1 MDAALI
7 PHFDTRPL
15 TDQLRTFGD
24 RRFLTTRDI
33 FQEFLDLAIRL
44 LKCEVGYLHG
54 FKPDSDEIQLNVW
67 GSGVYHRC
75 TAVNDS
81 HYPISKAGI
90 WADSIRR
97 NETVIHNVYK
107 DEASSEGL
115 PEGHFELVNH
125 MSAPVHE
132 KGDIVAVIG
141 VGNKSDGFSNDDRLA
156 LERMIK
162 LGWPMVLDR
171 LNEHGGRARTQSLTY
186 NHRNPQDVLKAMVKT
201 VSKALEL
208 RDEYTSHHQSNVA
221 NLAEGIAEKMG
232 LPKEQ
237 RFGIHLGALVHD
249 IGKIAIPSQILGKPG
264 RLNSAE
270 IALVQMHPMLGAEI
284 FDDVDLP
291 WPIVDIIRQHHER
304 LDGSGYPDGLIG
316 ESICLEARIIAVAD
330 TYDAMAS
337 DRPYRHAPGK
347 EAAVDVLKRG
357 RGSQFD
363 ADVVDAFLGMI
374 KDNESAVENQG
385 QPYTSPP
392 RHTL

>member
-7 PHFDTRPL
+7 PHIDARPL
-15 TDQLRTFGD
+15 ADQLKTFGD
-24 RRFLTTRDI
+24 RHFLTTRDI

-67 GSGVYHRC
+67 GSGVYQRC

-90 WADSIRR
+90 WADSSRQ
-97 NETVIHNVYK
+97 NETIIHNVYK
-107 DEASSEGL
+107 EVASSEGL

-125 MSAPVHE
+125 MSAPLHE
-132 KGDIVAVIG
+132 KGVIVAVIG
-141 VGNKSDGFSNDDRLA
+141 VGNKTGGFSNDDRLE
-156 LERMIK
+156 LERLIK

-171 LNEHGGRARTQSLTY
+171 LNEHGRRARTQSLTY

-221 NLAEGIAEKMG
+221 NLSEGIAELMK

-237 RFGIHLGALVHD
+237 RFGIHLSALVHD
-249 IGKIAIPSQILGKPG
+249 VGKIAIPSQILAKPG
-264 RLNSAE
+264 KLNPAE
-270 IALVQMHPMLGAEI
+270 IALVQMHPSLGAEI

-291 WPIVDIIRQHHER
+291 WPIVDIILQHHER
-304 LDGSGYPDGLIG
+304 MDGSGYPDGLVG

-347 EAAVDVLKRG
+347 EAAVGVLAGG

-363 ADVVDAFLGMI
+363 TDFVDAFLSMI
-374 KDNESAVENQG
+374 KNNDSVIENRG
-385 QPYTSPP
+385 QRYSG
-392 RHTL
+392 